1 MDEPAERLEVNPY
14 EQRCP
19 DFTSAAF
26 RGIRETMLAAQ
37 PDADPVAQMIA
48 AWEAGNT
55 NDKITWDA
63 QVEADRVRREAEER
77 EPQDPPGAP
86 PVDEEPPLPSNPN
99 DVFKFVEGTKVRN
112 LPHKSCPY
120 ARSRLK
126 DRKYIELFYFTL
138 TGMKLTKISNA
149 SFGEGY
155 GLVSTTD
162 GLQFKSLTDLKAYK
176 KVVHDENLSWSE
188 VAQARSV
195 LLHEM
200 NTMGYPD
207 AILNSFHAF
216 FYNLE
221 MHSVRHK
228 TYGEQILVQ
237 YQADVRREFYD
248 RLEQKRELFDIAII
262 DEAVMMQCEDKVR
275 DRVEADRAATFAR
288 VRVTSCSNVQVC

>member
-26 RGIRETMLAAQ
+26 RGIRDTMLAAQ
-37 PDADPVAQMIA
+37 PDIDPVAQMIA
-48 AWEAGNT
+48 AWEAGN
-55 NDKITWDA
+55 N
-63 QVEADRVRREAEER
+63 
-77 EPQDPPGAP
+77 
-86 PVDEEPPLPSNPN
+86 N
-99 DVFKFVEGTKVRN
+99 
-112 LPHKSCPY
+112 
-120 ARSRLK
+120 
-126 DRKYIELFYFTL
+126 
-138 TGMKLTKISNA
+138 
-149 SFGEGY
+149 Y
-155 GLVSTTD
+155 GLISTTD

-176 KVVHDENLSWSE
+176 KVVPDENLSWSE

-207 AILNSFHAF
+207 AIINSFHAF

-237 YQADVRREFYD
+237 YQADVRREYYD

-275 DRVEADRAATFAR
+275 DRVEADRATTFAR
-288 VRVTSCSNVQVC
+288 APGHSFQGAEKGSGKPTAACAICLSREYHVLSKCDSPTIFDGSAAYASRNDQGRIVDKNGIELCMEWQRPNGCPSRSRSHRHDCSGCGRSDHGANNCPRAEKA